1 MFSNWLQ
8 NKSVTTTFHTQT
20 TFFCRAVSSSAGSW
34 FLPCLNYI
42 QCTRGWWKRNWK
54 TWLQQRWVQA
64 KQARV
69 VRIVKKVT
77 TAGCW
82 SSSRPVT
89 LWFFNLDFL
98 YFALQCRCALMCC
111 PMISMP
117 ANAMEQLIQFIH
129 DIPFREINVLK
140 TKSCFEMVSSIS
152 LFGSTFTIFILFRTN
167 TKTTTET
174 EERQL
179 IQCNGQC
186 TKPIGWVRALV
197 AFKRFFLSM
206 G

>member
-1 MFSNWLQ
+1 M
-8 NKSVTTTFHTQT
+8 
-20 TFFCRAVSSSAGSW
+20 G
-34 FLPCLNYI
+34 
-42 QCTRGWWKRNWK
+42 
-54 TWLQQRWVQA
+54 
-64 KQARV
+64 
-69 VRIVKKVT
+69 
-77 TAGCW
+77 
-82 SSSRPVT
+82 
-89 LWFFNLDFL
+89 
-98 YFALQCRCALMCC
+98 
-111 PMISMP
+111 
-117 ANAMEQLIQFIH
+117 QLIQFIH

-174 EERQL
+174 EEMQL

-206 G
+206 GLFVLYQSAWMGGGKIALIALMWFLTSVLENMWLQSVKPISWKRTTFAWKRLSSCVNEEMLFQSTFLA